1 MEAVL
6 FNSKLRRRTVEGFN
20 EAVERYVASTGKF
33 EIAVERL
40 YDVRLEAA
48 QQVRVVTGHINALAH
63 IPREFEVSLETTATE
78 IRSFESKQNE
88 IKKADAQAKRNA
100 KGSAAGASMSALGVA
115 VATVGPSA
123 AMGVATTFGVASTG
137 TTIAS
142 LSGAAATKAA
152 LAWLGGGA
160 LTAGGGGIAAGS
172 LFLAAVGPVGWA
184 IAGAGA
190 VISVGVGA
198 AAAVKNKKVA
208 EDASKERLEIEAAIR
223 RFERTGAQVDALRE
237 VTLTQVAQ
245 VSRLSRRVPTS
256 DYESFTD
263 GEKQLAAALVNSNL
277 TLARL
282 VNKEIAVHVEG

>member
-40 YDVRLEAA
+40 YDVRMEAA
-48 QQVRVVTGHINALAH
+48 QQVRVVTGHINALAN
-63 IPREFEVSLETTATE
+63 IPREFEVSLERTATE

-172 LFLAAVGPVGWA
+172 LFLAAAGPVGWT

-277 TLARL
+277 TLAQL